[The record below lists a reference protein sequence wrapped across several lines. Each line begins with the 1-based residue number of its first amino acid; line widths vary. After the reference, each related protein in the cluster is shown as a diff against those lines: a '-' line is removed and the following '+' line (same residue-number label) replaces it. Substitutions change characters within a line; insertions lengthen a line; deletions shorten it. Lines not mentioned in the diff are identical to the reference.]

1 MQGKE
6 ENQIRVTLTP
16 TDIGDIKLR
25 NLPAI
30 LLFQLHGLFTVY
42 PASNAGL
49 FILTGIALVPRGR
62 VEHVSD
68 LPPACDFTYVFYS

>member
-1 MQGKE
+1 MCSE
-6 ENQIRVTLTP
+6 EYLERNKPLKKLIVICP
-16 TDIGDIKLR
+16 FKMGIKT
-25 NLPAI
+25 I
-30 LLFQLHGLFTVY
+30 

-49 FILTGIALVPRGR
+49 FILTGIALVPRER

>member
-1 MQGKE
+1 MCGA
-6 ENQIRVTLTP
+6 IPRR
-16 TDIGDIKLR
+16 IGEFVKRCDKTI
-25 NLPAI
+25 
-30 LLFQLHGLFTVY
+30 